1 MTEKKSGGVDIVPT
15 PNHTKSLAVQVVLQV
30 ILQTI
35 TAFLEGQHEMYK
47 LKMSRDHSNRALQL
61 PARTLK
67 SDDALTR
74 RQSNKTGWR
83 RYGFVVLS
91 LAISLFD

>member
-1 MTEKKSGGVDIVPT
+1 MTEEKSGGVDIVPT

-30 ILQTI
+30 TLQII
-35 TAFLEGQHEMYK
+35 TAFLEGQHEMHK
-47 LKMSRDHSNRALQL
+47 LKLSRDHSNRALQL

-67 SDDALTR
+67 SDDALIR

-83 RYGFVVLS
+83 RHGLVVLS
-91 LAISLFD
+91 LATSLFD